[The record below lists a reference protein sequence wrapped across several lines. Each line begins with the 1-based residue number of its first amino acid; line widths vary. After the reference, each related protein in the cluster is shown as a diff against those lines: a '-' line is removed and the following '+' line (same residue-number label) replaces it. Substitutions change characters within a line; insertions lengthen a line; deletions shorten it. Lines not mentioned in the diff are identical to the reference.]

1 MTQIVNAASQVLSI
15 GTEDLS
21 KRTVP
26 REPEAIPQHLPKF
39 YIFAERGPKDP
50 QLVSGAERESIFGAS
65 TFQVKS
71 KFFNHAT
78 LFANLANEEG
88 NICMLER
95 LVPEDAGPEA
105 NLILWADVLET
116 DVDLYERNADGSI
129 KLTALTNE
137 PIVDG
142 TAAGNK
148 IKFVV
153 TARTSNGAVVP
164 GNEDEHI
171 SFFGQAEQKTGDQ
184 TDGTNQSVR
193 IPLLEFKVYSQGEFG
208 NRCGIRLWAPTSK
221 TVAAMP
227 TKLMS
232 ENKTY
237 PYFISVIEKATTLS
251 SPKVVKTL
259 FGEQKLMVTLKE
271 GDYDPL
277 TTKQTH
283 INDIFIDSY
292 QNLTDLRYPKKF
304 GLFGDFHIYQENI
317 DALLTQLHAAEV
329 PFIDSFSDITANA
342 DSKYLMNLFGG
353 VSSFGVPYHSMVFV
367 DSVNSVRPSEL
378 TNIYADGGS
387 DGTLNDTIHA
397 NLAIAR
403 LEEYLD
409 PDSELQDIAYHVESH
424 FYDSG
429 YPLEAKLA
437 MCCPLALRK
446 NTVVN
451 LSTFDVNDRT
461 LTAAEEYSLAI
472 ALRTRMRMYPESE
485 YFGTPVMRGTILTQ
499 SAKLRNSEYKK
510 RVPMTA
516 ELLIKSAKY
525 MGASSGRW
533 SNGSNF
539 DGAPGSVIDSMYDIS
554 NPWTPVS
561 VRYRNWDA
569 GITWTQRYDRRSFYF
584 PAIKTVYDDDTSVLN
599 SYNTICAI
607 ATLNR
612 IAQRCHREFSGVDHL
627 TNAQLAERVN
637 DFINK
642 SVLGIFDNRFI
653 IVPDAFFTDTDTLR
667 GYSWT
672 LPIKLYAANMKTVMT
687 TYVQAYRL
695 DDLEA

>member
-1 MTQIVNAASQVLSI
+1 MTYLTNAASQVISL

-39 YIFAERGPKDP
+39 YIFAERGPKEP
-50 QLVSGAERESIFGAS
+50 QLVSGSERESIYGAS
-65 TFQVKS
+65 TFAVKS
-71 KFFNHAT
+71 KYFNHAT
-78 LFANLANEEG
+78 LFANLANEQG

-95 LVPEDAGPEA
+95 LIPADAGPEA

-116 DVDLYERNADGSI
+116 TVDLYERNADGSI
-129 KLTALTNE
+129 KLNNLTNE
-137 PIVDG
+137 PVVDG

-153 TARTSNGAVVP
+153 THRTANGDPDGVAA
-164 GNEDEHI
+164 DLHI
-171 SFFGQAEQKTGDQ
+171 ANFGTATQKAGDQ

-193 IPLLEFKVYSQGEFG
+193 IPLLEFKVFSQGEFG
-208 NRCGIRLWAPTSK
+208 KRVGIRLWSPTIK

-237 PYFISVIEKATTLS
+237 PYFISVIEKATELS
-251 SPKVVKTL
+251 SPKIVKTL
-259 FGEQKLMVTLKE
+259 FGEQKVMVTLKQ

-283 INDIFIDSY
+283 IDEVFIDSY
-292 QNLTDLRYPKKF
+292 QNLTDLKYPKKF
-304 GLFGDFHIYQENI
+304 GLFGDIHVYQENI
-317 DALLTQLHAAEV
+317 DALLEQLHAAEV
-329 PFIDSFSDITANA
+329 PFIDAFSDITSSV
-342 DSKYLMNLFGG
+342 DTKYLMNLFGG
-353 VSSFGVPYHSMVFV
+353 VSSAGVPYHSMVFV

-378 TNIYADGGS
+378 TNIFAGGSS
-387 DGTLNDTIHA
+387 DGTINDTVHA
-397 NLAIAR
+397 ELAIER

-409 PDSELQDIAYHVESH
+409 PDSELQDDAYHVESH

-429 YPLEAKLA
+429 YPLAAKLA
-437 MCCPLALRK
+437 LCCPLALRK

-451 LSTFDVNDRT
+451 LCTFDVNDRV
-461 LTAAEEYSLAI
+461 LTPSEEYSLAI
-472 ALRTRMRMYPESE
+472 ALRTRLRMYPESE

-510 RVPMTA
+510 RVPMNA

-525 MGASSGRW
+525 MGASNGKW
-533 SNGSNF
+533 KNGSNF
-539 DGAPGSVIDSMYDIS
+539 DGAPGSIIDSMYDIS

-561 VRYRNWDA
+561 VRVRNWDA

-642 SVLGIFDNRFI
+642 SVLGIFDNRFVI
-653 IVPDAFFTDTDTLR
+653 IPDAFFTDADTLR
-667 GYSWT
+667 GYSYT
-672 LPIKLYAANMKTVMT
+672 LPIKIYAANMKTVMT

-695 DDLEA
+695 DDLQA

>member
-1 MTQIVNAASQVLSI
+1 MTYLANAASQVVSL

-50 QLVSGAERESIFGAS
+50 QLVSGSERESIFGKT
-65 TFQVKS
+65 TFDTKS
-71 KFFNHAT
+71 KYFNHAT

-95 LVPEDAGPEA
+95 LIPEDAGPES

-116 DVDLYERNADGSI
+116 EVDLYERNSDGSI
-129 KLTALTNE
+129 KLATLTNE

-142 TAAGNK
+142 TADGYK
-148 IKFVV
+148 VKFVV
-153 TARTSNGAVVP
+153 THRTVNGSTSGVAA
-164 GNEDEHI
+164 DLHI
-171 SFFGQAEQKTGDQ
+171 SNFGTAVQKAGDQ
-184 TDGTNQSVR
+184 VDGATQSVR
-193 IPLLEFKVYSQGEFG
+193 IPLLEFKIYSQGEFG
-208 NRCGIRLWAPTSK
+208 NRAGIRLWSPTMKS
-221 TVAAMP
+221 VAAMP

-232 ENKTY
+232 ENKSY
-237 PYFISVIEKATTLS
+237 PYFISVIEKENNLS
-251 SPKVVKTL
+251 SPKIVKTL
-259 FGEQKLMVTLKE
+259 FGEQKVMVTLKP

-304 GLFGDFHIYQENI
+304 GLFGDFHVYQENI
-317 DALLTQLHAAEV
+317 DELLTMLHEAEI
-329 PFIDSFSDITANA
+329 PFIDSFSDITSNPET
-342 DSKYLMNLFGG
+342 KYLFNLFGG

-367 DSVNSVRPSEL
+367 DDVNSVRPSEL
-378 TNIYADGGS
+378 TNIYAGGGS
-387 DGTLNDTIHA
+387 DGTMSDDIHA
-397 NLAIAR
+397 DLAVAR

-409 PDSELQDIAYHVESH
+409 ADSELQDIAYHVESH

-429 YPLEAKLA
+429 YPLRAKLA
-437 MCCPLALRK
+437 MCSPLALRK

-451 LSTFDVNDRT
+451 LSTFDINDRV
-461 LTAAEEYSLAI
+461 LTQAEEYSLAI

-485 YFGTPVMRGTILTQ
+485 YFGTPVMRGTIIGQ
-499 SAKLRNSEYKK
+499 SAKLRNSLYKK
-510 RVPMTA
+510 RVPLTA

-525 MGASSGRW
+525 MGASNGKW
-533 SNGSNF
+533 SNGDNF
-539 DGAPGSVIDSMYDIS
+539 DGAPGSIINSMYDIS

-561 VRYRNWDA
+561 VRNRNWDA
-569 GITWTQRYDRRSFYF
+569 GLTWVQRYDRRSFYF

-642 SVLGIFDNRFI
+642 SVLGIFDNRFV
-653 IVPDAFFTDTDTLR
+653 IVPDAFFTDADTLR

-672 LPIKLYAANMKTVMT
+672 LPIKIYAANMKTVMT